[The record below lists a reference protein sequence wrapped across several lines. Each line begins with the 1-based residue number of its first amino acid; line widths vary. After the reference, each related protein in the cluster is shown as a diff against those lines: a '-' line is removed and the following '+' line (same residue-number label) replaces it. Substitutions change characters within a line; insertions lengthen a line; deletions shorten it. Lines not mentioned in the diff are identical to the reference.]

1 MHLILLE
8 RFMNIFVWTRVAR
21 AQWASAAAAL
31 VGAFAVIALA
41 SCASSQGKVGST
53 QVTPTAKGSVVE
65 VILKDY
71 EIVMPESVPS
81 GEVTFNIT
89 NAGSHDHNLE
99 IDLKGTKRR
108 LDAALKPGETHAL
121 IVPLSPGT
129 YDVLCPMT
137 GHSALGMRRK
147 LTVTGQGGW

>member
-1 MHLILLE
+1 MNALI
-8 RFMNIFVWTRVAR
+8 WTHVTRGARRVFTSR
-21 AQWASAAAAL
+21 AAAGL
-31 VGAFAVIALA
+31 VGAAAVIVLV

-53 QVTPTAKGSVVE
+53 QVTPTTKGSAVE

-71 EIVMPESVPS
+71 EIVMPDSVPA

-89 NAGSHDHNLE
+89 NAGSHDHSLE
-99 IDLKGTKRR
+99 IDLKGSKRR
-108 LDAALKPGETHAL
+108 LDMPLRPGEMHAL

-129 YDVLCPMT
+129 YDVQCPMT
-137 GHSALGMRRK
+137 GHSTLGMRRK